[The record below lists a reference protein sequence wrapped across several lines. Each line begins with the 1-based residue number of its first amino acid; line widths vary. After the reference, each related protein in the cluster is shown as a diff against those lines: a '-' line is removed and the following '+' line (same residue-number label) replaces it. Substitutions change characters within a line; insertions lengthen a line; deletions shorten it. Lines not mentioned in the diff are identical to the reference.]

1 MVSPDLGRGIPRN
14 GEGVSPDMGHRIDKR
29 IKKEKRKK
37 ESGKRHCVADAWVR
51 DIGDS
56 LVCWGQN
63 PDKSGV
69 MMWRIP

>member
-1 MVSPDLGRGIPRN
+1 MVNTIAGYRHHN
-14 GEGVSPDMGHRIDKR
+14 GSDMAHRIDKR
-29 IKKEKRKK
+29 IKKEKRKR

-51 DIGDS
+51 EFFDS

-63 PDKSGV
+63 PDKTGV